1 LVRESRRQVVAVVLA
16 QVAFGGVVALACFG
30 LWGTRAGASA
40 LLGAAVGVTATFLMA
55 FALLRH
61 GPGASASRVAWS
73 LFSGWLVKIGFT
85 VAVLILAFRSP
96 RVDAVPLLG
105 AYVATF
111 LGYWLG
117 AVRAGGQ
124 KTEQTVGVAD

>member
-1 LVRESRRQVVAVVLA
+1 
-16 QVAFGGVVALACFG
+16 
-30 LWGTRAGASA
+30 
-40 LLGAAVGVTATFLMA
+40 
-55 FALLRH
+55 
-61 GPGASASRVAWS
+61 VAWS